1 MGNSLVMV
9 ILIIAMVVFMWW
21 SMRKQKK
28 QQQVQQDWRHA
39 LKPGDPVATVSGLLG
54 TVKEIDIPRDQ
65 IVIDSE
71 GSLSRWRIQ
80 AIVKAPVVPAYIS
93 DDDVDEKG
101 NPLPEKGNSVQAK
114 TAEATEAETNV
125 TSVAA
130 QPVTPSESIATDASS
145 TELCQTEPS
154 AKTIDAADS
163 AQN

>member
-114 TAEATEAETNV
+114 TAETTEAETNV

-130 QPVTPSESIATDASS
+130 QPVTPSESIATDALS
-145 TELCQTEPS
+145 TELRQTEPS
-154 AKTIDAADS
+154 AETIDAADS

>member
-101 NPLPEKGNSVQAK
+101 NPLPEKGSSVQAK

-130 QPVTPSESIATDASS
+130 QPVTPSESIATDALS
-145 TELCQTEPS
+145 TELRQTEPS
-154 AKTIDAADS
+154 AETIDAADS

>member
-130 QPVTPSESIATDASS
+130 QPVTPSESIATDALS
-145 TELCQTEPS
+145 TELRQTEPS
-154 AKTIDAADS
+154 AETIDAADS

>member
-1 MGNSLVMV
+1 MGNSLGMV
-9 ILIIAMVVFMWW
+9 IVIIAMVVFMWW
-21 SMRKQKK
+21 SMHKQKK

-101 NPLPEKGNSVQAK
+101 NPLPEKGTSVQAK
-114 TAEATEAETNV
+114 TAEATETETNV

-130 QPVTPSESIATDASS
+130 QPVTPSESIATDALS
-145 TELCQTEPS
+145 TELHQTEPS
-154 AKTIDAADS
+154 SETIDAADS
-163 AQN
+163 TQN

>member
-114 TAEATEAETNV
+114 TAETTEAETNV
-125 TSVAA
+125 TSIAA
-130 QPVTPSESIATDASS
+130 QPVTPSESIATDALS
-145 TELCQTEPS
+145 TELRQTEPS
-154 AKTIDAADS
+154 AETIDAADS

>member
-39 LKPGDPVATVSGLLG
+39 LKPGDPGATVSGLLG

-130 QPVTPSESIATDASS
+130 QPVTPSESIATDALS
-145 TELCQTEPS
+145 TELRQTEPS
-154 AKTIDAADS
+154 AGTIDAADS

>member
-9 ILIIAMVVFMWW
+9 IVIIAMVVFMWW

-28 QQQVQQDWRHA
+28 QQQVQQDWRHT

-80 AIVKAPVVPAYIS
+80 AIVKAPVVPAYVS
-93 DDDVDEKG
+93 DDDVDDKG
-101 NPLPEKGNSVQAK
+101 NPLPEKNNSVQTK
-114 TAEATEAETNV
+114 TVEVTAADTDVASVDAQSVTLPKPTATN
-125 TSVAA
+125 
-130 QPVTPSESIATDASS
+130 ASS
-145 TELCQTEPS
+145 TEPHQAEPS
-154 AKTIDAADS
+154 AEAIDTADS

>member
-130 QPVTPSESIATDASS
+130 QPVTPSGSIATDASS
-145 TELCQTEPS
+145 TELRQTEPS
-154 AKTIDAADS
+154 AETNDAADS

>member
-9 ILIIAMVVFMWW
+9 IVIISMVVFMWW
-21 SMRKQKK
+21 SMHKQKK

-114 TAEATEAETNV
+114 TAEATEVETNV

-130 QPVTPSESIATDASS
+130 QPVTPSGSIATDASS
-145 TELCQTEPS
+145 TELRQTEPS
-154 AKTIDAADS
+154 AETIDAADS